1 LKSLRRK
8 GKKTQQSSAGIFL
21 KPSSSQPS
29 FFQKKSKSQVVVNE
43 ANIGDIQA
51 IYDGPGEELEICAFN
66 LEREGKK
73 ERERGTV

>member
-1 LKSLRRK
+1 MNR
-8 GKKTQQSSAGIFL
+8 
-21 KPSSSQPS
+21 
-29 FFQKKSKSQVVVNE
+29 FQKKSKSQVVVNE